1 MPQFTLLTRTI
12 NGGYMSG
19 FGFTPNNGVGDGDD
33 NSDAEKS
40 QNPANNGPF
49 GFGNFGDIF
58 QQFSGMG
65 LNLQALLASLSGQAT
80 PSTLSQQMIRDIS
93 RKYLTAHGEL
103 PVGVADLVATQ
114 EAFNIAD
121 LWINEATTFPTLVI
135 PDTCALSRRDWIDS
149 TLAGWEELAK
159 PLVDG
164 MSQAMTEMLKETLG
178 NESLGNETGSESLRG
193 FNIPGFGNMN
203 ISQSSIAAI
212 MGTFMSSLIS
222 TQLGQTIGNL
232 STSVTGANDVALP
245 LTSPIRPQ
253 LIPQN
258 VTQWGKDL
266 EIPEAEIRIY
276 LALREIAAARL
287 FAATPWLREYVRN
300 SIATYGKGIRVDIT
314 AITQQA
320 EDAMNSGQLDPSN
333 PESMTLALSGGM
345 FTPEETPTQ
354 KAALER
360 LETVLALIEGW
371 IDAVVTQAAGDRL
384 PSIIR
389 LRETQQ
395 RRRATNSPTQQLF
408 ATLVGL
414 EVSPRRTRE
423 AIAFWEKI
431 AVLKDIQVRDQI
443 WDESFLLPTSDD
455 LTNPESFLK
464 AREIPDD
471 LSGLQ

>member
-1 MPQFTLLTRTI
+1 
-12 NGGYMSG
+12 MSG
-19 FGFTPNNGVGDGDD
+19 FGFTPEDNDD
-33 NSDAEKS
+33 NQPDKPN
-40 QNPANNGPF
+40 NPANSGPL

-65 LNLQALLASLSGQAT
+65 LNLQGLMASLSGQAS
-80 PSTLSQQMIRDIS
+80 PSALSQQMIRDIS
-93 RKYLTAHGEL
+93 RKYLSAHGEL
-103 PVGVADLVATQ
+103 PVSVQDLVATQ

-164 MSQAMTEMLKETLG
+164 MSQAMSDMLKETLG
-178 NESLGNETGSESLRG
+178 SEGGAESAPSFS
-193 FNIPGFGNMN
+193 IPGFGNMN
-203 ISQSSIAAI
+203 ISQSSISAI

-258 VTQWGKDL
+258 VALWGKDL
-266 EIPEAEIRIY
+266 EIPEAEVRIY
-276 LALREIAAARL
+276 LAQREVAAARL

-300 SIATYGKGIRVDIT
+300 SIALYGKGIRVDIT

-320 EDAMNSGQLDPSN
+320 EDAMNSGALDPSN

-345 FTPEETPTQ
+345 FTPEETPAQ
-354 KAALER
+354 REALEK

-371 IDAVVTQAAGDRL
+371 IDAVVTHAAGDRL
-384 PSIIR
+384 PSMIK

-423 AIAFWEKI
+423 AITFWEKI
-431 AVLKDIQVRDQI
+431 ATLKDIQSRDQI
-443 WDESFLLPTSDD
+443 WDESFLLPTAKD
-455 LTNPESFLK
+455 LNDPEGFLK

-471 LSGLQ
+471 LSGLI

>member
-1 MPQFTLLTRTI
+1 
-12 NGGYMSG
+12 
-19 FGFTPNNGVGDGDD
+19 
-33 NSDAEKS
+33 
-40 QNPANNGPF
+40 
-49 GFGNFGDIF
+49 
-58 QQFSGMG
+58 
-65 LNLQALLASLSGQAT
+65 
-80 PSTLSQQMIRDIS
+80 MIRDIS
-93 RKYLTAHGEL
+93 RKYLSAHGEL
-103 PVGVADLVATQ
+103 PVSVSELVAIQ
-114 EAFNIAD
+114 EAFSIAD
-121 LWINEATTFPTLVI
+121 LWINEATTFPALVI

-149 TLAGWEELAK
+149 TLSGWEELTK

-164 MSQAMTEMLKETLG
+164 MSQAMSEMLNETLT
-178 NESLGNETGSESLRG
+178 NETGGELGSEEFGGNTPS
-193 FNIPGFGNMN
+193 FSIPGFGNMN
-203 ISQSSIAAI
+203 ISKSSIAAI

-258 VTQWGKDL
+258 VALWGKDL
-266 EIPEAEIRIY
+266 EIPETEIRIY

-287 FAATPWLREYVRN
+287 FSATPWLREYVRN
-300 SIATYGKGIRVDIT
+300 AISSYGKGIRVDIT

-320 EDAMNSGQLDPSN
+320 EDAMSSGEIDPSN

-345 FTPEETPTQ
+345 FTPEETPQ
-354 KAALER
+354 QRAALER

-371 IDAVVTQAAGDRL
+371 IDAVVTKAAGDRL
-384 PSIIR
+384 PSMIK

-423 AIAFWEKI
+423 AITFWEKV
-431 AVLKDIQVRDQI
+431 AELKDIEVRDQI
-443 WDESFLLPTSDD
+443 WDESVLLPTGPD
-455 LTNPESFLK
+455 LLDAEAFLK
-464 AREIPDD
+464 GRTIPDD
-471 LSGLQ
+471 LSGLI

>member
-1 MPQFTLLTRTI
+1 
-12 NGGYMSG
+12 MSK
-19 FGFTPNNGVGDGDD
+19 FGFTPNNGSD
-33 NSDAEKS
+33 NSDD
-40 QNPANNGPF
+40 NNSSGPF
-49 GFGNFGDIF
+49 GFNNFGEIF

-65 LNLQALLASLSGQAT
+65 LNLQGLLASLSGQAS
-80 PSTLSQQMIRDIS
+80 PSALSQQMIRDIS
-93 RKYLTAHGEL
+93 RKYLSAHGEL
-103 PVGVADLVATQ
+103 PVSVSELVAIQ
-114 EAFNIAD
+114 EAFSIAD
-121 LWINEATTFPTLVI
+121 LWINEATTFPALVI

-149 TLAGWEELAK
+149 TLSGWEELTK

-164 MSQAMTEMLKETLG
+164 MSQAMSEMLNETLT
-178 NESLGNETGSESLRG
+178 NEAGSELGSEEFG
-193 FNIPGFGNMN
+193 GNSPSFSIPGFGNMN
-203 ISQSSIAAI
+203 ISKWSIAAI

-258 VTQWGKDL
+258 VALWGKDL
-266 EIPEAEIRIY
+266 EIPETEIRIY

-287 FAATPWLREYVRN
+287 FSATPWLREYVRN
-300 SIATYGKGIRVDIT
+300 AISSYGKGIRVDIT

-320 EDAMNSGQLDPSN
+320 EDALSSGEIDPSN

-345 FTPEETPTQ
+345 FTPEETPQ
-354 KAALER
+354 QRAALER

-371 IDAVVTQAAGDRL
+371 IDAVVTKAAGDRL
-384 PSIIR
+384 PSMIK

-423 AIAFWEKI
+423 AITFWERV
-431 AVLKDIQVRDQI
+431 AELKDIEVRDQI
-443 WDESFLLPTSDD
+443 WDESVLLPTGPD
-455 LTNPESFLK
+455 LLDAEAFLK
-464 AREIPDD
+464 GRTIPDD
-471 LSGLQ
+471 LSGLI

>member
-1 MPQFTLLTRTI
+1 MP
-12 NGGYMSG
+12 G
-19 FGFTPNNGVGDGDD
+19 FGFTPDNGSDNGDD
-33 NSDAEKS
+33 QNQPDKS
-40 QNPANNGPF
+40 NNPSNFGPL

-65 LNLQALLASLSGQAT
+65 LNLQALMASLSGQAS
-80 PSTLSQQMIRDIS
+80 PSALSQQMIRDIS

-103 PVGVADLVATQ
+103 PVSVQDLVATQ
-114 EAFNIAD
+114 EAFDIAD

-164 MSQAMTEMLKETLG
+164 MSQAMSEMLNETLG
-178 NESLGNETGSESLRG
+178 TENENESLPG
-193 FNIPGFGNMN
+193 FAIPGFGNMN
-203 ISQSSIAAI
+203 ISKSSIAAI

-266 EIPEAEIRIY
+266 EIPETEIRIY

-300 SIATYGKGIRVDIT
+300 SIAMYGKGIRVDIT

-320 EDAMNSGQLDPSN
+320 EDAMNSGELDPSN

-345 FTPEETPTQ
+345 FTPEETPAQ
-354 KAALER
+354 KEALER

-384 PSIIR
+384 PSMIR

-423 AIAFWEKI
+423 AISFWEKI
-431 AVLKDIQVRDQI
+431 ATLKDIQVRDQI
-443 WDESFLLPTSDD
+443 WDESFLLPTAAD
-455 LTNPESFLK
+455 LNNPEGFLK

>member
-1 MPQFTLLTRTI
+1 
-12 NGGYMSG
+12 MSS
-19 FGFTPNNGVGDGDD
+19 FGFTPNNGDDD
-33 NSDAEKS
+33 NSPDKS
-40 QNPANNGPF
+40 NNPSNSGPF

-65 LNLQALLASLSGQAT
+65 LNLQGLLASLSGQSS
-80 PSTLSQQMIRDIS
+80 PSALSQQMIRDIS
-93 RKYLTAHGEL
+93 RKFLTAHGEL
-103 PVGVADLVATQ
+103 PVSVSDLVATQ

-121 LWINEATTFPTLVI
+121 LWINEATTFPTLVS

-149 TLAGWEELAK
+149 TLAGWEELTK

-164 MSQAMTEMLKETLG
+164 MSQAMSEMLNETLG
-178 NESLGNETGSESLRG
+178 TDDGSESAPS
-193 FNIPGFGNMN
+193 FSIPGFGNMN
-203 ISQSSIAAI
+203 ISKSSISAI

-258 VTQWGKDL
+258 VALWGKDL

-287 FAATPWLREYVRN
+287 FSATPWLREYVRN
-300 SIATYGKGIRVDIT
+300 AIALYGKGIRVDIT

-320 EDAMNSGQLDPSN
+320 EDAMSSGELDPSN

-345 FTPEETPTQ
+345 FTPEETPQ
-354 KAALER
+354 QRAALER

-371 IDAVVTQAAGDRL
+371 IDAVVTRAAGDRL
-384 PSIIR
+384 PSMIK

-423 AIAFWEKI
+423 AITFWEKV
-431 AVLKDIQVRDQI
+431 AELKDIQARDQI
-443 WDESFLLPTSDD
+443 WDEAVLLPTADD
-455 LTNPESFLK
+455 LLDAEAFLK
-464 AREIPDD
+464 ARTIPDD
-471 LSGLQ
+471 LSGLI

>member
-1 MPQFTLLTRTI
+1 
-12 NGGYMSG
+12 MSK
-19 FGFTPNNGVGDGDD
+19 FGFTPNNGSD
-33 NSDAEKS
+33 NSDDNIS
-40 QNPANNGPF
+40 SGPF
-49 GFGNFGDIF
+49 GINNFGEIF

-65 LNLQALLASLSGQAT
+65 LNLQGLLASLSGQAS
-80 PSTLSQQMIRDIS
+80 PSALSQQMIRDIS
-93 RKYLTAHGEL
+93 RKYLSAHGEL
-103 PVGVADLVATQ
+103 PVSVSELVAIQ
-114 EAFNIAD
+114 EAFSIAD
-121 LWINEATTFPTLVI
+121 LWINEATTFPALVI
-135 PDTCALSRRDWIDS
+135 PDSCALSRRDWIDS
-149 TLAGWEELAK
+149 TLSGWEELTK

-164 MSQAMTEMLKETLG
+164 MSQAMSEMLNETLT
-178 NESLGNETGSESLRG
+178 NEAGSELGSEEFG
-193 FNIPGFGNMN
+193 ENTPSFSIPGFGSMN
-203 ISQSSIAAI
+203 ISKSSIAAI

-258 VTQWGKDL
+258 VALWGKDL
-266 EIPEAEIRIY
+266 EIPETEIRIY

-287 FAATPWLREYVRN
+287 FSATPWLREYVRN
-300 SIATYGKGIRVDIT
+300 AISSYGKGIRVDIT

-320 EDAMNSGQLDPSN
+320 EDAMSSGEIDPSN

-345 FTPEETPTQ
+345 FTPEETPQ
-354 KAALER
+354 QRAALER

-371 IDAVVTQAAGDRL
+371 IDAVVTKAAGDRL
-384 PSIIR
+384 PSMIK

-423 AIAFWEKI
+423 AITFWEKV
-431 AVLKDIQVRDQI
+431 AELKDIQARDQI
-443 WDESFLLPTSDD
+443 WDEAVLLPSAED
-455 LTNPESFLK
+455 LLDAEAFLK
-464 AREIPDD
+464 ARTIPDD
-471 LSGLQ
+471 LSGLI

>member
-1 MPQFTLLTRTI
+1 
-12 NGGYMSG
+12 MSG
-19 FGFTPNNGVGDGDD
+19 FGFTPDDGEEKNQPENSNNPE
-33 NSDAEKS
+33 NF
-40 QNPANNGPF
+40 NPF
-49 GFGNFGDIF
+49 GFGNFKDIF

-65 LNLQALLASLSGQAT
+65 LNLQGLMASLSGQAS
-80 PSTLSQQMIRDIS
+80 PSALSKQMIRDIS

-103 PVGVADLVATQ
+103 PVTVQGLVATQ
-114 EAFNIAD
+114 EAFDIAD
-121 LWINEATTFPTLVI
+121 LWINEATTLPTLVV

-149 TLAGWEELAK
+149 TLSGWEELAK

-164 MSQAMTEMLKETLG
+164 MSQAMSDMLNETLG
-178 NESLGNETGSESLRG
+178 TENGSESSPS
-193 FNIPGFGNMN
+193 FSIPGFGNMN

-258 VTQWGKDL
+258 VAQWGKDL

-287 FAATPWLREYVRN
+287 FSATPWLREYVRN
-300 SIATYGKGIRVDIT
+300 SIALYGKGIRVDIT

-320 EDAMNSGQLDPSN
+320 EEAMSSGQIDPTN

-345 FTPEETPTQ
+345 FTPEETPAQ
-354 KAALER
+354 REALEK

-371 IDAVVTQAAGDRL
+371 IDAVVTKAAGERL
-384 PSIIR
+384 PSMIK

-423 AIAFWEKI
+423 AITFWEKI
-431 AVLKDIQVRDQI
+431 AELKDIQARDQI
-443 WDESFLLPTSDD
+443 WDESYLLPTAKD
-455 LTNPESFLK
+455 LNDPEGFLK

-471 LSGLQ
+471 LSGLI

>member
-1 MPQFTLLTRTI
+1 MVSTLRD
-12 NGGYMSG
+12 GSSQEVVMAG
-19 FGFTPNNGVGDGDD
+19 FGFGPNDAGSNEPDEGNN
-33 NSDAEKS
+33 NS
-40 QNPANNGPF
+40 NNNPF
-49 GFGNFGDIF
+49 GFGNFGEIF

-65 LNLQALLASLSGQAT
+65 LNISGLMAALSGQSS
-80 PSTLSQQMIRDIS
+80 PSALSKQMIRDIS
-93 RKYLTAHGEL
+93 RKFLTAHGET
-103 PVGVADLVATQ
+103 PVSVQDLLAIK
-114 EAFNIAD
+114 EAFDIAD
-121 LWINEATTFPTLVI
+121 LWINEATTFPNLVI

-149 TLAGWEELAK
+149 TLAGWEELTT

-164 MSQAMTEMLKETLG
+164 MTHAMSEMLKETLG
-178 NESLGNETGSESLRG
+178 SENQNAG
-193 FNIPGFGNMN
+193 IEVPGMGGMNIP
-203 ISQSSIAAI
+203 QSTLAAM

-232 STSVTGANDVALP
+232 STTVTGANDVALP

-258 VTQWGKDL
+258 INEWGKGL
-266 EIPEAEIRIY
+266 EIPETELRIY

-300 SIATYGKGIRVDIT
+300 SIAQYGKGIRVDIT

-320 EDAMNSGQLDPSN
+320 EDAMNSGAFDPAN
-333 PESMTLALSGGM
+333 PESMNLAISGGM
-345 FTPEETPTQ
+345 FTPEETPQ
-354 KAALER
+354 QRVALER

-371 IDAVVTQAAGDRL
+371 IDAVVTKAAGDRL
-384 PSIIR
+384 PSLIK

-423 AIAFWEKI
+423 AIAFWDKI
-431 AVLKDIQVRDQI
+431 AELRDIQSRDQV
-443 WDESFLLPTSDD
+443 WEDAVLLPSADQLND
-455 LTNPESFLK
+455 AEGFLK
-464 AREIPDD
+464 SRTIPDD
-471 LSGLQ
+471 LSGLI

>member
-1 MPQFTLLTRTI
+1 MT
-12 NGGYMSG
+12 S
-19 FGFTPNNGVGDGDD
+19 
-33 NSDAEKS
+33 
-40 QNPANNGPF
+40 F
-49 GFGNFGDIF
+49 GFGPNDADDNPDKQNPFNFENFGEIF

-65 LNLQALLASLSGQAT
+65 LNLPGLMASLSGQAS
-80 PSTLSQQMIRDIS
+80 PSALSKQMIRDIS
-93 RKYLTAHGEL
+93 RKYLSAHGET
-103 PVGVADLVATQ
+103 PVSVQDLVAIK
-114 EAFNIAD
+114 EAFDIAD
-121 LWINEATTFPTLVI
+121 LWINEATTFPNLVI

-149 TLAGWEELAK
+149 TLAGWEELTT

-164 MSQAMTEMLKETLG
+164 MSQAMSAMLNETLG
-178 NESLGNETGSESLRG
+178 GENNGSFE
-193 FNIPGFGNMN
+193 IPGFGNMN
-203 ISQSSIAAI
+203 ISQSGIASI
-212 MGTFMSSLIS
+212 MSTFMSSLIS

-232 STSVTGANDVALP
+232 STTVTGANDVALP

-258 VTQWGKDL
+258 VSAWGKDL

-287 FAATPWLREYVRN
+287 FAATPWLRQYIRD
-300 SIATYGKGIRVDIT
+300 SIAHYGKGIRVDIT
-314 AITQQA
+314 AMTQQA
-320 EDAMNSGQLDPSN
+320 EDAMNSGAIDPAN

-345 FTPEETPTQ
+345 FTPEETPQ
-354 KAALER
+354 QRAALEK

-384 PSIIR
+384 PSMIK

-423 AIAFWEKI
+423 AITFWEQVAK
-431 AVLKDIQVRDQI
+431 LRDIQSRDQV
-443 WDESFLLPTSDD
+443 WEEAVLLPTASQLQDA
-455 LTNPESFLK
+455 EGFLK
-464 AREIPDD
+464 SRTIPDD
-471 LSGLQ
+471 LSGLL